1 MTVKRTV
8 TNVGNGNST
17 YVVKVTPPPGYV
29 VAVSPATLRFSQQG
43 EKQSFNV
50 TVRTNGVGKRNGFAF
65 GGYSWSDGVH
75 VVSSP
80 IAVSSA

>member
-29 VAVSPATLRFSQQG
+29 VAISPTTLRFSQQG

-50 TVRTNGVGKRNGFAF
+50 TVRTNGTGKRIGFAF
-65 GGYSWSDGVH
+65 GEYSWSDGVH